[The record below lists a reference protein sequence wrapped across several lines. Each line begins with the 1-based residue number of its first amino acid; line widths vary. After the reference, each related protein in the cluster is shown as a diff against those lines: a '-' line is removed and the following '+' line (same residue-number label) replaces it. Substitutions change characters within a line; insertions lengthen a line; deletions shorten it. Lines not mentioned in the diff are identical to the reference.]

1 MNDLGWSQA
10 GGMGAVPISS
20 SELLSWSRL
29 YQITLLD
36 WEIKAMKQASR
47 SYVSQSYEESNVA
60 PYAKAKPK
68 LLSKFKSLAA
78 KVNK

>member
-10 GGMGAVPISS
+10 GGMGLVPISS
-20 SELLSWSRL
+20 SELHAWASL

-47 SYVSQSYEESNVA
+47 SYVSQSYEESNT
-60 PYAKAKPK
+60 PPFAKEKPK
-68 LLSKFKSLAA
+68 LISKFKNLAA